1 VDNPAD
7 KSLNSDG
14 PHQLSISGQSVP
26 RDGAA
31 SHFQPQKQHT
41 NFSYTPPPWASRAP
55 TPDNYQLRDTS
66 LTQTLDDIVGD
77 NLHRRSSGDREMTRD
92 SGSYSSL

>member
-14 PHQLSISGQSVP
+14 PHQLSISGQSVQ

-55 TPDNYQLRDTS
+55 TPDNYQLRDTNMG
-66 LTQTLDDIVGD
+66 QKLDDVA
-77 NLHRRSSGDREMTRD
+77 
-92 SGSYSSL
+92 

>member
-31 SHFQPQKQHT
+31 KSFSATKTAHEFQLHPAAVGIQGT
-41 NFSYTPPPWASRAP
+41 NPGQLP
-55 TPDNYQLRDTS
+55 T
-66 LTQTLDDIVGD
+66 
-77 NLHRRSSGDREMTRD
+77 
-92 SGSYSSL
+92 